1 MLNADQSLMV
11 EEIQHKRKH
20 PLLELIA
27 FAIPSAAHYKVKLLR
42 LSIHNWK
49 IVTSR
54 SKSSCS
60 VLNKEQLK
68 KDCESM
74 KVLHRK

>member
-42 LSIHNWK
+42 LSIHN
-49 IVTSR
+49 
-54 SKSSCS
+54 
-60 VLNKEQLK
+60 
-68 KDCESM
+68 
-74 KVLHRK
+74 